1 MNPKIEQIEA
11 AERQSNTLVSEERKM
26 RRDFMSDGT
35 IDRDEQAQLDRIAGK
50 IDQLKQVIADLRAE
64 IERNR
69 NIWEGRARDYSQL
82 RSRLDDL
89 RAFGHPD
96 AGGVE
101 DEVAAIGECVDDQ
114 RWADATTALD
124 QAETTM
130 GPVYDDYLLQSQ
142 AKADYETL
150 RADFDTR
157 MQTAN
162 GAPPISDQI
171 CNDLAGIEAG
181 LPPIQTDVD
190 AVNYVSALELL
201 RELVLRLEQVEID
214 LETLRLQAEQY
225 DGEWAAIQPRLHQT
239 ATCEYPD
246 LVPMQEDIIALSE
259 QIPTVAAEG
268 DYARALEMI
277 ADLSGK
283 IDTFLTA
290 FEESATEQEIYDS
303 RLPGVEADLAQC
315 QTTEFP
321 ALAQQQS
328 DINASADR
336 MHAAATN
343 HDYETALSEMDG
355 LVQMIDAYLV
365 ELEQARLG
373 REFEELLARL
383 EPQFADAA
391 VCTYPVL
398 DDMSIAITD
407 LKAQAESA
415 AAAGDYIQAIA
426 LLQTA
431 EGQIAALMGLIA
443 AQDAAREEYERRS
456 PDVLARCDGVSQCE
470 YPQLLPDHQA
480 LIDLRTQI
488 EDAVTQG
495 DYIQALTML
504 DQLAVALDGI
514 EATRDSLDA
523 ARAEFETRMP
533 PLIARFDGLMQCDFA
548 ELEPVR
554 GELTTLRANME
565 QAATALDFP
574 TALDHLNAIE
584 RKLND
589 LEARMGDLEA
599 LRVQYEALYDSIKGQ
614 IEDVESCDHEEL
626 AGKKAEI
633 LALRDEMLAA
643 AEATD
648 YQTAVQKATALIAPL
663 AEFQVLGALLK
674 EYKRRL
680 ALVEP
685 RVETARGFTFKSLID
700 DKQEIEDLYTAMQ
713 ADAAAARLREAMT
726 KMEQLEGKLTAIV
739 ALNEQLTL
747 QKAVYEKLAADMAD
761 KIAVVRANTI
771 EEAQSA
777 ADAVIQ
783 GHDAMTALGD
793 ADEYIDAVAK
803 ADEVNALI
811 DKYLEKVDQFGDA
824 REAYEIVRD
833 LAIAAYDNAKEKAEE
848 FEELSKAAGELDDLK
863 SAMETAAGTENY
875 AEAKSKAEELMRRAQ
890 NIEDRHSEL
899 LVAKE
904 KKIAEARAA
913 LRRWEALPSDAEGRA
928 EDEYK
933 AAEGAKEALEGVL
946 NGDDLDAITDKLSAF
961 NEKMRLL
968 EDALKTEGELKAEY
982 EGKLESLQPRVTA
995 AEGSPNTSEEELVPL
1010 LNAVTAAFK
1019 TMKDIVED
1027 DNDYRRAI
1035 QKAAEVEGALAAF
1048 DKAEEALQGD
1058 KIRFD
1063 ERMSGLLSVYTRAVA
1078 VTEPEDLA
1086 VRAEALRG
1094 LYEDAKSLGVAGD
1107 YDAALEK
1114 AAEVK
1119 AEAEAILARQEE
1131 LEDAEAE
1138 RTEQEL
1144 EDEKARGDKCEDED
1158 EDESIG
1164 DQVGDF
1170 VDDVVEEGENF
1181 VRDPT
1186 GTVSKWIE
1194 SKDRGPIGEIIEN
1207 TAQEILEHIPNPPIS
1222 EVIDEVKDIYDKVS
1236 EVVDAMDDD

>member
-11 AERQSNTLVSEERKM
+11 AERQSNTLVSEERNM
-26 RRDFMSDGT
+26 RKDFMSDGT

-69 NIWEGRARDYSQL
+69 KIWEGRARDYSQV

-89 RAFGHPD
+89 RAFGHPE
-96 AGGVE
+96 AGVVE
-101 DEVAAIGECVDDQ
+101 GEVAQIAECVDEE
-114 RWADATTALD
+114 RWADATSALD
-124 QAETTM
+124 QAETSM
-130 GPVYDDYLLQSQ
+130 GPVYEDYLLQSQ
-142 AKADYETL
+142 AKSDYETL
-150 RADFDTR
+150 RAEFDTR
-157 MQTAN
+157 MQTAR
-162 GAPPISDQI
+162 GATPISDQI
-171 CNDLAGIEAG
+171 CADLDGIDAG
-181 LPPIQTDVD
+181 LPPVQAEVD
-190 AVNYVSALELL
+190 AVNYVGALELL
-201 RELVLRLEQVEID
+201 RELVLRLEQVEIAI
-214 LETLRLQAEQY
+214 ETLRLQAEQY
-225 DGEWAAIQPRLHQT
+225 DAEWAAIQSRLHQT
-239 ATCEYPD
+239 AECVYPD
-246 LVPMQEDIIALSE
+246 LVPMQEDILALSAE
-259 QIPTVAAEG
+259 IPTVAAAD

-290 FEESATEQEIYDS
+290 FEESASEQELYES
-303 RLPGVEADLAQC
+303 RLPGLEADLAEC
-315 QTTEFP
+315 QTSEFP
-321 ALAQQQS
+321 ALAQQQT
-328 DINASADR
+328 DINAAADR
-336 MHAAATN
+336 MRAAATN
-343 HDYETALSEMDG
+343 SDYETALSEMDG

-373 REFEELLARL
+373 REYEELLARL
-383 EPQFADAA
+383 EPRFADAA

-398 DDMSIAITD
+398 DDMTTAITD
-407 LKAQAESA
+407 LKAQAETA
-415 AAAGDYIQAIA
+415 AASGDYIQAIA

-443 AQDAAREEYERRS
+443 AQDAAKVEYDRRS
-456 PDVLARCDGVSQCE
+456 PGVFARCDGVAQCE

-480 LIDLRTQI
+480 LVDLRTQLD
-488 EDAVTQG
+488 EVVAQG
-495 DYIQALTML
+495 DYIQALTIL

-523 ARAEFETRMP
+523 ARAEYETRMP
-533 PLIARFDGLMQCDFA
+533 PLIVRFDGLMQCDFA
-548 ELEPVR
+548 ELDPVR
-554 GELTTLRANME
+554 AELESQRADME
-565 QAATALDFP
+565 QAATDMDFP

-599 LRVQYEALYDSIKGQ
+599 LRTQYESLYDTIKGQ

-626 AGKKAEI
+626 AAKKAEI
-633 LALRDEMLAA
+633 LTMRDEMIAA

-663 AEFQVLGALLK
+663 AEFQVLEELLR

-680 ALVEP
+680 ELVEP
-685 RVETARGFTFKSLID
+685 RMETMRGFTFKSLAD
-700 DKQEIEDLYTAMQ
+700 DKQEIEDLYAAMQ

-739 ALNEQLTL
+739 ALNEELTL
-747 QKAVYEKLAADMAD
+747 QQAVYEKLAADMAD
-761 KIAVVRANTI
+761 KIAVVRSNTI

-793 ADEYIDAVAK
+793 ADEYIQAVEK

-824 REAYEIVRD
+824 KEAYEIVRD

-848 FEELSKAAGELDDLK
+848 FEELSDAMGELDDLK
-863 SAMETAAGTENY
+863 SAMETAAGDENW

-899 LVAKE
+899 MVEKE

-913 LRRWEALPSDAEGRA
+913 LRRWDALPSDAEDRA
-928 EDEYK
+928 EDEYED
-933 AAEGAKEALEGVL
+933 AEEAKEALEGVL
-946 NGDDLDAITDKLSAF
+946 DGDDLDAITDKLSTF
-961 NEKMRLL
+961 EEKMRLL
-968 EDALKTEGELKAEY
+968 EDALKTEAELKAEY
-982 EGKLESLQPRVTA
+982 EGKLESLQRRVTT
-995 AEGSPNTSEEELVPL
+995 AEGSPHADELEDEL
-1010 LNAVTAAFK
+1010 EAVTDAFEK
-1019 TMKDIVED
+1019 MKDIAED

-1035 QKAAEVEGALAAF
+1035 QKAAEVEGALEAF
-1048 DKAEEALQGD
+1048 ERAEDALQGD
-1058 KIRFD
+1058 KIRFE

-1078 VTEPEDLA
+1078 VTEPDDLA
-1086 VRAEALRG
+1086 DRAKALRK
-1094 LYEDAKSLGVAGD
+1094 LYEEAQSLGADGD
-1107 YDAALEK
+1107 YEAGLEK

-1131 LEDAEAE
+1131 LEDEEAE

-1144 EDEKARGDKCEDED
+1144 EDEKARGDKCEDEE

-1164 DQVGDF
+1164 DQIGDF
-1170 VDDVVEEGENF
+1170 VDDVVEEGEK
-1181 VRDPT
+1181 VIRDPT
-1186 GTVSKWIE
+1186 GTVADWIE
-1194 SKDRGPIGEIIEN
+1194 GDYGPVGEVLEN
-1207 TAQEILEHIPNPPIS
+1207 AAQEVLEHIPNPPIS
-1222 EVIDEVKDIYDKVS
+1222 EAIDEVKDIYDKVS
-1236 EVVDAMDDD
+1236 EVVDAIDDDDD